1 MDKIAELLKQ
11 LGVSSEGIKQIIES
25 LDAFQASVEGKYEN
39 QFQTRLEKAK
49 QVCLE
54 EVENYKIEL
63 RRKVEIFFESR
74 TSTVNREAQRQAAI
88 GESGANKTLRELKSL
103 LDGVPL
109 EGVSGATQALADQNQ
124 KLRQKVGSMQESL
137 AASEKSRERLH
148 GIASKSLQRIK
159 VLESQTPK
167 AAVVATESKWSKWS
181 KGSKESKK
189 PQLESLRQKVEQ
201 PKTSRP
207 ALIESVAKQSQ
218 QSVSSPGADP
228 VISKIADSI
237 ETAPAYV
244 K

>member
-167 AAVVATESKWSKWS
+167 AAVVATESKES
-181 KGSKESKK
+181 KGSKEPKK

>member
-11 LGVSSEGIKQIIES
+11 LGVSDEGIKQIIES
-25 LDAFQASVEGKYEN
+25 LDSFQASVEKKYED

-74 TSTVNREAQRQAAI
+74 TNAVNREAQRQAAI

-124 KLRQKVGSMQESL
+124 KLRQKVASMQESL

-159 VLESQTPK
+159 VLESQTPRT
-167 AAVVATESKWSKWS
+167 ATTAEVATESKEPQR
-181 KGSKESKK
+181 GPTK
-189 PQLESLRQKVEQ
+189 PKLETLRQKVEQ

-207 ALIESVAKQSQ
+207 VLVESVAKQSPE

-228 VISKIADSI
+228 AISKIAASI

>member
-11 LGVSSEGIKQIIES
+11 LGVSDEGIKQIIES
-25 LDAFQASVEGKYEN
+25 LDSFQVSTEKKYED
-39 QFQTRLEKAK
+39 QFQNRLEKAK

-74 TSTVNREAQRQAAI
+74 TNAVNREAQRQAAI

-124 KLRQKVGSMQESL
+124 KLRQKVASMQEGL

-159 VLESQTPK
+159 VLESQTPRTV
-167 AAVVATESKWSKWS
+167 ATVATESK
-181 KGSKESKK
+181 E
-189 PQLESLRQKVEQ
+189 PQRGPKLETLRQKVEQ

-207 ALIESVAKQSQ
+207 VLVESVAKQSPE

-228 VISKIADSI
+228 VISKIAASI
-237 ETAPAYV
+237 EAASAFV

>member
-1 MDKIAELLKQ
+1 
-11 LGVSSEGIKQIIES
+11 
-25 LDAFQASVEGKYEN
+25 
-39 QFQTRLEKAK
+39 
-49 QVCLE
+49 
-54 EVENYKIEL
+54 
-63 RRKVEIFFESR
+63 
-74 TSTVNREAQRQAAI
+74 
-88 GESGANKTLRELKSL
+88 
-103 LDGVPL
+103 
-109 EGVSGATQALADQNQ
+109 
-124 KLRQKVGSMQESL
+124 MQESL
-137 AASEKSRERLH
+137 TASEKSRERLH

-167 AAVVATESKWSKWS
+167 AAVVATESKESKWSKGS

-218 QSVSSPGADP
+218 PSVSSPGADP

>member
-167 AAVVATESKWSKWS
+167 AAVVATESKE
-181 KGSKESKK
+181 SKESKEPKK